1 MRHFEK
7 YAEAKYKSAASK
19 KSAASSA
26 FRVSRFG
33 FRVSNFAFRVLR
45 HLKKMRHLTIFGNLK
60 ICGIGNT
67 VIISWDTAYPISSPS
82 KNTSAISFVRA

>member
-1 MRHFEK
+1 MKTCGIKKSAAFTKICGILKK

-45 HLKKMRHLTIFGNLK
+45 HLKK
-60 ICGIGNT
+60 CGI
-67 VIISWDTAYPISSPS
+67 
-82 KNTSAISFVRA
+82 